1 MSHLSKL
8 FKSICL
14 STVLCT
20 NILPVCASQQDISY
34 IEPKAA
40 YTTNI
45 TYDTNC
51 YLSGNVIVSTTFMV
65 VADDNTGI
73 INSVT
78 FKNWSISKSFG
89 IPFHVSCD
97 LNSLTRINNYQYK
110 ASFTVRLRNSL
121 SNEVTAMD
129 SFTVTITSPGSRI
142 INLGESL

>member
-20 NILPVCASQQDISY
+20 NFMPICASQQNLSF

-45 TYDTNC
+45 TYNTNC
-51 YLSGNVIVSTTFMV
+51 NLGGDEIVSTTFMV

-78 FKNWSISKSFG
+78 FKNWSISESFG

-110 ASFTVRLRNSL
+110 ASFTVRVKNSW
-121 SNEVTAMD
+121 SNEIYAMD
-129 SFTVTITSPGSRI
+129 SFTVTITSPGSRT